1 MKKITSFVL
10 ANLIICL
17 LFTLQS
23 CDTRPIDRSP
33 KYFLEK
39 TTIIPDSLKEKQ
51 RQWIKETVSATNLH
65 MTAGD
70 YEDPEDVIETATAS
84 SFKIFGVD
92 VYTLQRKNY
101 GEDHYNIVEPNL
113 LSPKEK
119 VILQN
124 LINQ

>member
-1 MKKITSFVL
+1 MKKITSFVFVNL
-10 ANLIICL
+10 LIIGL
-17 LFTLQS
+17 LFLVYS
-23 CDTRPIDRSP
+23 CENHVDRSP
-33 KYFLEK
+33 KYLLTT

-51 RQWIKETVSATNLH
+51 RLWIKETVSATNLQ

-70 YEDPEDVIETATAS
+70 YEDPEDVIETATES
-84 SFKIFGVD
+84 SKTIFGVE
-92 VYTLQRKNY
+92 VYTLQRMDYSQNDY
-101 GEDHYNIVEPNL
+101 HTVEYNL